1 MNHLPSVLAAA
12 VLGCAAL
19 VLPVYL
25 DPAVPEARAEF
36 LPIMAATVE
45 HMKFYSLGLLALIGL
60 GLGLLTRTPVLLVG
74 FATVLALP
82 IWSAI
87 DVAMGSEGHNLLG
100 IEWWLYVSYG
110 LYGVLGA
117 FIGRMCRR
125 WIVRCRA
132 RGSIDANAPGGRDV
146 ILEP

>member
-1 MNHLPSVLAAA
+1 MTHLGSVLAAA

-25 DPAVPEARAEF
+25 DPNVPEVSAKF
-36 LPIMAATVE
+36 LPIVAAAAE
-45 HMKFYSLGLLALIGL
+45 HMKLYSLGLLGL
-60 GLGLLTRTPVLLVG
+60 SGFGLGLLTRTPVLLLG
-74 FATVLALP
+74 FATILVLP

-87 DVAMGSEGHNLLG
+87 DMAKGGSHNLLG
-100 IEWWLYVSYG
+100 LEWWLYVSYG

-125 WIVRCRA
+125 RLLHA
-132 RGSIDANAPGGRDV
+132 RGRGSSQSRHGS
-146 ILEP
+146 

>member
-1 MNHLPSVLAAA
+1 MTQLPSVLAAA

-25 DPAVPEARAEF
+25 DPTVPEVRAEF
-36 LPIMAATVE
+36 LPIVAATAE
-45 HMKFYSLGLLALIGL
+45 HMKFYSLGLLAVIGL
-60 GLGLLTRTPVLLVG
+60 VLGLVTRTPVLLLG
-74 FATVLALP
+74 FATVLVLP
-82 IWSAI
+82 IWSVV
-87 DVAMGSEGHNLLG
+87 DVAIGSKGHNLLG

-125 WIVRCRA
+125 WLVGA
-132 RGSIDANAPGGRDV
+132 RGRGSSQSPPGG
-146 ILEP
+146 